1 MIPRNALL
9 TRQLEKQTERGVMIT
24 AIFFDL
30 DETLIDYRAAERRGL
45 EAVCSRLGIDPSE
58 ELFEIYR
65 AENSRL
71 WRMVETGEITPA
83 ELRAV
88 RFERFIEQ
96 AGISASVSAAEMSEV
111 YLRAFAESD
120 VLING
125 ARDLL
130 EYVGSLGRIK
140 TAVATNGFGDTQ
152 RRRLEVTGLNRY
164 FDALVISGE
173 LGLKKPDRA
182 FFRTAF
188 SRLGIEDPGR
198 CVMIGDNLI
207 SDMQGGKAAGMIT
220 CWYNPESSENT
231 DHREHVDYE
240 IGELSELKPILSSL
254 LTGETGPADYAE
266 GH

>member
-1 MIPRNALL
+1 MI
-9 TRQLEKQTERGVMIT
+9 K

-30 DETLIDYRAAERRGL
+30 DETLIDYRASERRGL
-45 EAVCSRLGIDPSE
+45 AAVCSALGIAPSE

-71 WRMVETGEITPA
+71 WSMVETGQITPA

-88 RFERFIEQ
+88 RFCNFVDQ
-96 AGISASVSAAEMSEV
+96 AEISASVSAPEMSEI

-120 VLING
+120 VLIDG
-125 ARDLL
+125 ARELL

-152 RRRLEVTGLNRY
+152 RRRLAVTGLDRY
-164 FDALVISGE
+164 FDEFIISGE

-188 SRLGIEDPGR
+188 SRLGIEEPER
-198 CVMIGDNLI
+198 CVMIGDNLL
-207 SDMQGGKAAGMIT
+207 SDMQGGREAGMIT
-220 CWYNPESSENT
+220 CWYNPDGAPVPESH
-231 DHREHVDYE
+231 DRPDYE
-240 IGELSELKPILSSL
+240 VSELSALKPILNELFHGKERAADSP
-254 LTGETGPADYAE
+254 GENGPAD
-266 GH
+266 